1 MEKIQFNHDGI
12 EMYESF
18 NLTKEQADR
27 LESVIVFES
36 IVARSI
42 IKQDYNDD
50 ERSAPRAL
58 RTKTGV
64 LSRSLKYASTEMEKL
79 FLAFLFHT
87 RAEIANTVIAA
98 TQAFDEASVDYKLR
112 SKLIEAAQ
120 NHFGDSMSREA
131 IEIHLNNMME
141 KQARPL
147 KPFKKL
153 IRQVE
158 NSNYDF
164 NLFAA
169 MLDEDEPSSYVMD
182 ILESSMDG
190 IKRMK
195 DEGMFKMGSH
205 DDEDED

>member
-1 MEKIQFNHDGI
+1 MGSIQFNHDGI

-42 IKQDYNDD
+42 IKLDYNGE

-98 TQAFDEASVDYKLR
+98 AEAFDEASRDYEMR
-112 SKLIEAAQ
+112 SKLIEAAE
-120 NHFGDSMSREA
+120 NHFGESMSREA
-131 IEIHLNNMME
+131 IEVHLNNMMD

-169 MLDEDEPSSYVMD
+169 MLDEDEAPTYVMD

-195 DEGMFKMGSH
+195 DDGMFRMSSG
-205 DDEDED
+205 DDEE

>member
-1 MEKIQFNHDGI
+1 MEKTTFNHDGI

-27 LESVIVFES
+27 LESAIVFES

-42 IKQDYNDD
+42 IKHDYNGE
-50 ERSAPRAL
+50 ERTAPRAL

-64 LSRSLKYASTEMEKL
+64 LSRSLKYANTEMEKL
-79 FLAFLFHT
+79 FLTFLFHT
-87 RAEIANTVIAA
+87 RAELANTVIAA
-98 TQAFDEASVDYKLR
+98 AEAFDQASQDYQMR
-112 SKLIEAAQ
+112 IKLIEAAQ
-120 NHFGDSMSREA
+120 NHFGDKMSKEA
-131 IEIHLNNMME
+131 IERHLDNMME

-147 KPFKKL
+147 KPFRKL

-164 NLFAA
+164 HLFNA
-169 MLDEDEPSSYVMD
+169 MIDEDEASSYVMD
-182 ILESSMDG
+182 VLESSMDG

-195 DEGMFKMGSH
+195 DEGMFKMGS
-205 DDEDED
+205 DEDED

>member
-1 MEKIQFNHDGI
+1 MGSIQFNHDGI

-18 NLTKEQADR
+18 NLTKQQADR

-42 IKQDYNDD
+42 IKLDYNGE

-64 LSRSLKYASTEMEKL
+64 LSRSLKYANAEMEKL
-79 FLAFLFHT
+79 FLAFLFYT

-98 TQAFDEASVDYKLR
+98 SEAFDEASRDYQMR
-112 SKLIEAAQ
+112 SKLIEL
-120 NHFGDSMSREA
+120 
-131 IEIHLNNMME
+131 HLNNMMD

-169 MLDEDEPSSYVMD
+169 MLDEDEAPTYVMD

-195 DEGMFKMGSH
+195 DEGMFRMSSG
-205 DDEDED
+205 DDEE

>member
-1 MEKIQFNHDGI
+1 MGSIQFNHDGI

-18 NLTKEQADR
+18 NLTKEQANR
-27 LESVIVFES
+27 LESVIVLES

-42 IKQDYNDD
+42 ISQDYNGE

-64 LSRSLKYASTEMEKL
+64 LSRSLKYANTEMEKL

-87 RAEIANTVIAA
+87 RAEVSNTIIAA
-98 TQAFDEASVDYKLR
+98 VEAFDVASQDYKLR
-112 SKLIEAAQ
+112 SKLVEAAQ
-120 NHFGDSMSREA
+120 DHFGDSMSREA
-131 IEIHLNNMME
+131 IEKHLDNMME

-147 KPFKKL
+147 KGFKKL

-164 NLFAA
+164 NLFTA
-169 MLDEDEPSSYVMD
+169 MIDEDEASTYVMD
-182 ILESSMDG
+182 ILEDSMDG
-190 IKRMK
+190 IKRLK
-195 DEGMFKMGSH
+195 DNGMFKMSSE
-205 DDEDED
+205 EDED

>member
-1 MEKIQFNHDGI
+1 MGSIQFNHDGI

-42 IKQDYNDD
+42 IKLDYNGE

-98 TQAFDEASVDYKLR
+98 AEAFDEASRDYEMR
-112 SKLIEAAQ
+112 SKLIEAAE
-120 NHFGDSMSREA
+120 NHFGESMSREA
-131 IEIHLNNMME
+131 IEVHLNNMMD

-169 MLDEDEPSSYVMD
+169 MLDEDEAPTYVMD

-195 DEGMFKMGSH
+195 DEGMFRMSSG
-205 DDEDED
+205 DDEE

>member
-18 NLTKEQADR
+18 GLTKQQADK

-42 IKQDYNDD
+42 IQRDYDGE
-50 ERSAPRAL
+50 ERTAPRAL

-64 LSRSLKYASTEMEKL
+64 LSRSLKYASSEMERL
-79 FLAFLFHT
+79 FLTFLFST
-87 RAEIANTVIAA
+87 RAEVANMVISAA
-98 TQAFDEASVDYKLR
+98 EAFDQASTDHALR

-120 NHFGDSMSREA
+120 DHFGDKMSRQA
-131 IEIHLNNMME
+131 IEAHLNNMME
-141 KQARPL
+141 KQGRPL
-147 KPFKKL
+147 KPFRKL
-153 IRQVE
+153 VRQVE

-169 MLDEDEPSSYVMD
+169 MLDEDEAPTYVMD
-182 ILESSMDG
+182 ILESSMDN

-195 DEGMFKMGSH
+195 DEGMFKM
-205 DDEDED
+205 DLEEDED

>member
-42 IKQDYNDD
+42 IKQDYNGE

-64 LSRSLKYASTEMEKL
+64 LSRSLKHANTEMEKL

-87 RAEIANTVIAA
+87 RAEVANTVIAA
-98 TQAFDEASVDYKLR
+98 AQAFEEASQDYQMRTKLV
-112 SKLIEAAQ
+112 EAAQ
-120 NHFGDSMSREA
+120 DHFGDKMSREA
-131 IEIHLNNMME
+131 IEKHLDNMME

-147 KPFKKL
+147 KPFRKL
-153 IRQVE
+153 VRQVE

-164 NLFAA
+164 HLFNA
-169 MLDEDEPSSYVMD
+169 MIDEDEASSYVMD
-182 ILESSMDG
+182 VLESSMDG

-195 DEGMFKMGSH
+195 DEGMFKMSS
-205 DDEDED
+205 DEDED

>member
-1 MEKIQFNHDGI
+1 MGSIQFNHDGI

-18 NLTKEQADR
+18 NLTQEQAHR
-27 LESVIVFES
+27 LETAIIFES

-42 IKQDYNDD
+42 VQRDYKGE
-50 ERSAPRAL
+50 ERTAPRVL

-64 LSRSLKYASTEMEKL
+64 LSRSLKYASTEMERL
-79 FLAFLFHT
+79 FMTFLFAT
-87 RAEIANTVIAA
+87 RAEMTNTLVAA
-98 TQAFDEASVDYKLR
+98 VEAFDEASQDYKLR

-120 NHFGDSMSREA
+120 NHFGDSMTRDA
-131 IEIHLNNMME
+131 IEKHLENMME

-147 KPFKKL
+147 KPFRKL

-164 NLFAA
+164 MLFKA
-169 MLDEDEPSSYVMD
+169 MIDEEESSRYV
-182 ILESSMDG
+182 LEIVEDSMDG

-195 DEGMFKMGSH
+195 DEGMFRMSSE
-205 DDEDED
+205 EDED

>member
-1 MEKIQFNHDGI
+1 MEKIQFNHDSI

-18 NLTKEQADR
+18 GLTKEQANK

-42 IKQDYNDD
+42 IQKDYDGE
-50 ERSAPRAL
+50 ERTAPRAL

-64 LSRSLKYASTEMEKL
+64 LSRSLKYAGSEMERL
-79 FLAFLFHT
+79 FLTFLFHN
-87 RAEIANTVIAA
+87 RAEVANTVIAA
-98 TQAFDEASVDYKLR
+98 AEAFDQSSQDYEIR

-120 NHFGDSMSREA
+120 DHFGDRMSREA
-131 IEIHLNNMME
+131 IEAHLNNMME
-141 KQARPL
+141 KQGRPL

-153 IRQVE
+153 VRQVE

-169 MLDEDEPSSYVMD
+169 MLDEDEAPTYVMD
-182 ILESSMDG
+182 ILESSMDA

-195 DEGMFKMGSH
+195 DEGMFKMGSSE
-205 DDEDED
+205 EDED